1 MTISLSS
8 NIASLGATR
17 RLNQSS
23 FALAQTQERLSS
35 GLRINRSSD
44 DAAGLSIADGLRNQG
59 SLYSVAMRNVQD
71 GISVLNLMDSSI
83 QSQVGILDRL
93 SELAQQSAS
102 GSISN
107 AQRVALNTEYQ
118 SLVQE
123 YGRIGATTKFNGV
136 ELLSASKSNSD
147 LLNFQVGITG
157 SSQSQLSVS
166 KTDSEFFSGTITYS
180 GSSPTPDGGD
190 VGEIAAGFDG
200 QVIKIRATAEDP
212 ISGVVEERDLLL
224 AFIVPDTSDAAIVV
238 LYSADSEIEG
248 QYNVDGVAGGFSINS
263 ATGKITGGISSPES
277 GDTKFSF
284 SYMID
289 SLIAE
294 IEIDFAG
301 ARFFNTTDT
310 PSARA
315 SMLELSGVETSQR
328 SQFAI
333 DIIDAR
339 RQELSSQMSEVGAS
353 LSRLEV
359 SFNLLSTSREGA
371 LAAESRIRDA
381 DIASEVADYARL
393 QIAQQAGV
401 AVLAQ
406 ANQQPALALQLLQ
419 L

>member
-1 MTISLSS
+1 MTISLNS
-8 NIASLGATR
+8 NVASLRATR
-17 RLNQSS
+17 RLNQSG

-83 QSQVGILDRL
+83 QSQAGILDRL

-107 AQRVALNTEYQ
+107 AQRTALDREYK

-123 YGRIGATTKFNGV
+123 YGRIGATTRFNGV
-136 ELLSASKSNSD
+136 ELLSASKGDSNK
-147 LLNFQVGITG
+147 LNFQIGITG

-166 KTDSEFFSGTITYS
+166 KVDSDYFSGTVTSS
-180 GSSPTPDGGD
+180 GSGKSPDDGD
-190 VGEIAAGFDG
+190 IGEIAAAFSG
-200 QVIKIRATAEDP
+200 QAIKIDALAIDQVTGESEEVSFVWTF
-212 ISGVVEERDLLL
+212 IVEESADT
-224 AFIVPDTSDAAIVV
+224 AIIVS
-238 LYSADSEIEG
+238 YSADSEVEG
-248 QYNVDGVAGGFSINS
+248 QYTVDGVIGGLSIDP
-263 ATGKITGGISSPES
+263 ITGEVTGALFSP
-277 GDTKFSF
+277 GDGNTKFSF
-284 SYMID
+284 SYLVG
-289 SLIAE
+289 SKTAE
-294 IEIDFAG
+294 VEIDFAG
-301 ARFFNTTDT
+301 ALFFNTITT
-310 PSARA
+310 PSAQA
-315 SMLELSGVETSQR
+315 SMLELSGVESSQR

-333 DIIDAR
+333 DIIDVR
-339 RQELSSQMSEVGAS
+339 RQELSSQISEVGAS

-371 LAAESRIRDA
+371 VAAESRIRDA